1 MTSSTA
7 AAAKS
12 REARPDFR
20 RLLALRR
27 EWRAYHE
34 RQDRENADRVFREAG
49 VDKVGEGALKFFPHI
64 FRQKLNEFGRDW
76 ERALAAQ
83 ALREGFSFHR
93 LQLSIGVD
101 DVAALHLWIDST
113 LEDSGAALFFESN
126 GLHALNGGVWDAI
139 FYFTLRPEIAP
150 ESIAFA
156 SAPGVKAVG
165 KALRI
170 A

>member
-1 MTSSTA
+1 MTSPTA

-12 REARPDFR
+12 REARPDFL

-34 RQDRENADRVFREAG
+34 KQDRENADRVFREAG
-49 VDKVGEGALKFFPHI
+49 VDHVGEGALKFFPHI

-76 ERALAAQ
+76 ERALAAP

-93 LQLSIGVD
+93 LQLSIGIE
-101 DVAALHLWIDST
+101 DVNALHPWIESA
-113 LEDSGAALFFESN
+113 LEGVGAALFFESN
-126 GLHALNGGVWDAI
+126 GLHALNDGVWDAV
-139 FYFTLRPEIAP
+139 FYFTLRPEITP
-150 ESIAFA
+150 ESIPFA
-156 SAPGVKAVG
+156 NAPGVKTVG

>member
-1 MTSSTA
+1 MTASTA
-7 AAAKS
+7 AKPKP

-20 RLLALRR
+20 RIVALRR
-27 EWRAYHE
+27 EWRAFHE

-49 VDKVGEGALKFFPHI
+49 VGKVGEGELKFFPHV

-93 LQLSIGVD
+93 LQLTLGID
-101 DVAALHLWIDST
+101 RVAALHPWIETTMGDV
-113 LEDSGAALFFESN
+113 GAALFFESN
-126 GLHALNGGVWDAI
+126 GLHALNDGVWDAV
-139 FYFTLRPEIAP
+139 FYFTLRPEIPP
-150 ESIAFA
+150 ESIPFA
-156 SAPGVKAVG
+156 SAPGVKTVG